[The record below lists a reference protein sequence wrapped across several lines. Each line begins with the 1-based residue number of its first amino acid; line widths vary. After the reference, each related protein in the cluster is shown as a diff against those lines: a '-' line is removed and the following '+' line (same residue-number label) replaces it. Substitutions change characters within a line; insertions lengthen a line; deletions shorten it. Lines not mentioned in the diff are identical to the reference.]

1 MEVRHLGNGFGAK
14 NTLMPYISKSSI
26 CISSMLSY
34 TALGRL
40 KTKQIKASPPPPP
53 TQDFIDSPGKYMSV
67 YHNNYAQ

>member
-34 TALGRL
+34 TALDGL
-40 KTKQIKASPPPPP
+40 KTKQLKAIPPPP
-53 TQDFIDSPGKYMSV
+53 
-67 YHNNYAQ
+67 NNPRLHRQSWEVHVCLP